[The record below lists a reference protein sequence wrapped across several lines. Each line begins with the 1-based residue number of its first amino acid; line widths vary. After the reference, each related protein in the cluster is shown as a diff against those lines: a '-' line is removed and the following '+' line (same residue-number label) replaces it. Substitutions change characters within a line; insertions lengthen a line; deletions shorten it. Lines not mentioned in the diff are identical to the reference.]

1 MKRSKRIKIIL
12 ALESHISEIAE
23 LHLNTLMH
31 GIYAKLGY
39 GFLVKYYRRSIE
51 NKNKI
56 FIALVANNIVGFL
69 ELKKG
74 GNEKFSL
81 DLQDLTI
88 LLKLF
93 FQDPRYIYLMY
104 RRLLSSK
111 FEEKVALEISNFS
124 VKKAFRSKGIGRALL
139 KKAIN
144 DALEMKLNIF
154 TYTHNKK
161 LARFYVK
168 NYNASMETEDNLIV
182 YRSYYCKFNLNK

>member
-23 LHLNTLMH
+23 LHLNTLMY

-69 ELKKG
+69 ELKKS

-81 DLQDLTI
+81 DLPVLGK

-93 FQDPRYIYLMY
+93 FQDPRYIYLVY

-111 FEEKVALEISNFS
+111 FEEKGALEISNFS
-124 VKKAFRSKGIGRALL
+124 VRKAFRSKGFGRALL
-139 KKAIN
+139 KKAI
-144 DALEMKLNIF
+144 DEALEKKLNIF

-161 LARFYVK
+161 LARFYVRK
-168 NYNASMETEDNLIV
+168 YNASIETEDNLIV
-182 YRSYYCKFNLNK
+182 YKSYYCKFNLNE

>member
-1 MKRSKRIKIIL
+1 LTRSKKIKIIL

-23 LHLNTLMH
+23 LHLNTLMD

-39 GFLVKYYRRSIE
+39 SFLVKYYRRSIQ

-56 FIALVANNIVGFL
+56 FIALVENNIVGFL
-69 ELKKG
+69 ELKKS

-81 DLQDLTI
+81 GLSVLGK
-88 LLKLF
+88 LLLLF

-111 FEEKVALEISNFS
+111 LEEKGALEISNFS
-124 VKKAFRSKGIGRALL
+124 VKKAFRSKGFGRALL
-139 KKAIN
+139 KKAI
-144 DALEMKLNIF
+144 DEALEKKLNIF

-168 NYNASMETEDNLIV
+168 KYNASIEIKDNLIV
-182 YRSYYCKFNLNK
+182 YKSYYCKFNLNK